1 MLIKE
6 IMCQKRN
13 ENLVQENDMYNKIYG
28 YYLVF
33 IIYSSKIFYER
44 NNFYNYTTQQNRA
57 NFDMILIIT
66 RLREKLF
73 LRTTSDLSLLP
84 TREKRNSLKS
94 HLLLFLSEKS
104 ILTIARVVPIHY
116 VHAKES
122 ETHASTTD
130 LFFMAITL
138 NINRN
143 ERLSSLLARL
153 L

>member
-57 NFDMILIIT
+57 NFDMIL
-66 RLREKLF
+66 REKLF

-84 TREKRNSLKS
+84 TRENRNSLKS

-104 ILTIARVVPIHY
+104 ILTIASCSAEIVN
-116 VHAKES
+116 
-122 ETHASTTD
+122 
-130 LFFMAITL
+130 TL
-138 NINRN
+138 RSCKRIGNACVNNRFVFDG
-143 ERLSSLLARL
+143 
-153 L
+153 

>member
-13 ENLVQENDMYNKIYG
+13 ENLVQKNDMYNKIYG

-44 NNFYNYTTQQNRA
+44 NNFYSYTTQQNRA
-57 NFDMILIIT
+57 NFDMLLIIT

-84 TREKRNSLKS
+84 PREKRNSLKS
-94 HLLLFLSEKS
+94 HLLLFFIGEKHIDNSELFRWNCKYITFMRKNRKRMRQQQICFWWLSLW
-104 ILTIARVVPIHY
+104 ILI
-116 VHAKES
+116 
-122 ETHASTTD
+122 ETKD
-130 LFFMAITL
+130 Y
-138 NINRN
+138 
-143 ERLSSLLARL
+143 LLY
-153 L
+153 

>member
-44 NNFYNYTTQQNRA
+44 NKFYNYTTQQNRA

-84 TREKRNSLKS
+84 TRENRNSLKS

-104 ILTIARVVPIHY
+104 ILTIASCSAEIVN
-116 VHAKES
+116 
-122 ETHASTTD
+122 
-130 LFFMAITL
+130 TL
-138 NINRN
+138 RTCERIGNACVNNRFVFYGYHF
-143 ERLSSLLARL
+143 EY
-153 L
+153 

>member
-13 ENLVQENDMYNKIYG
+13 ENLVQENDMYNNIYG

-44 NNFYNYTTQQNRA
+44 NNFYNYTSQQNRA

-73 LRTTSDLSLLP
+73 YAQLQIY
-84 TREKRNSLKS
+84 
-94 HLLLFLSEKS
+94 H
-104 ILTIARVVPIHY
+104 
-116 VHAKES
+116 
-122 ETHASTTD
+122 
-130 LFFMAITL
+130 
-138 NINRN
+138 
-143 ERLSSLLARL
+143 SSLHVKNGTPLNHISYCFYRRKAYWQ
-153 L
+153 

>member
-13 ENLVQENDMYNKIYG
+13 ENLVQENDMYNNIYG

-44 NNFYNYTTQQNRA
+44 NNFYNYTSQQNRA

-84 TREKRNSLKS
+84 TREKRNTLKS

-104 ILTIARVVPIHY
+104 ILTIASCSAEIVN
-116 VHAKES
+116 
-122 ETHASTTD
+122 
-130 LFFMAITL
+130 TL
-138 NINRN
+138 RSCERIGNACVNNRFVFYGYHF
-143 ERLSSLLARL
+143 EY
-153 L
+153 

>member
-84 TREKRNSLKS
+84 TREKRNTLKS

-104 ILTIARVVPIHY
+104 ILTIASCSAEIVKYITFMQKNRKRMRQQQICFLWL
-116 VHAKES
+116 S
-122 ETHASTTD
+122 LWILIETKD
-130 LFFMAITL
+130 Y
-138 NINRN
+138 
-143 ERLSSLLARL
+143 LLY
-153 L
+153 

>member
-57 NFDMILIIT
+57 NLIWYW
-66 RLREKLF
+66 
-73 LRTTSDLSLLP
+73 LLHVWG
-84 TREKRNSLKS
+84 KNCFYAQLQIY
-94 HLLLFLSEKS
+94 H
-104 ILTIARVVPIHY
+104 
-116 VHAKES
+116 
-122 ETHASTTD
+122 
-130 LFFMAITL
+130 
-138 NINRN
+138 
-143 ERLSSLLARL
+143 SSLHVKNGTPLNHISYCFYRRKAYWQ
-153 L
+153 

>member
-44 NNFYNYTTQQNRA
+44 NKFYNYTTQQNRA

-84 TREKRNSLKS
+84 TRENRNSLKS
-94 HLLLFLSEKS
+94 HLLLFFIGEKHIDNSELFRWNCKYITYMRKNRKRMRQQQICFLWLSLW
-104 ILTIARVVPIHY
+104 ILI
-116 VHAKES
+116 
-122 ETHASTTD
+122 ETKD
-130 LFFMAITL
+130 Y
-138 NINRN
+138 
-143 ERLSSLLARL
+143 LLY
-153 L
+153 